1 LSSIQELI
9 LIIPVLLLSLSFHE
23 YAHGKVSN
31 LLGDPTPKIMGRL
44 TLNPLAHLDLMGSL
58 VLIITRRIGWA
69 KPVPINPGYYKNP
82 RKGMLLVG
90 IAGPA
95 ANVILAVFFA
105 LLIHLFFEFTGFTL
119 KNGYIYGYGEITSII
134 KTMISFL
141 YLAILVN
148 LSLAIFNL
156 IPIPPLDGSKI
167 LRGFLPA
174 RYDRYF
180 LKLEGPVG
188 MIFLLILAYTGILWK
203 IISPVITVLL
213 NILI

>member
-69 KPVPINPGYYKNP
+69 KPVPINPSYYKNP

-90 IAGPA
+90 IAGPG
-95 ANVILAVFFA
+95 ANIILAVFFA
-105 LLIHLFFEFTGFTL
+105 LLIHLFFELTGFTL
-119 KNGYIYGYGEITSII
+119 KNGYIYGYGEITGII
-134 KTMISFL
+134 KTIISFL

-188 MIFLLILAYTGILWK
+188 MILLLILAYTGILWK